1 VTGSTLNNGRGPP
14 KHFDEHRLS
23 GTDFKSQA
31 NMDSTQPMQ
40 LRQNKQN
47 IIDTYKKEQAS
58 TSNIG
63 R

>member
-1 VTGSTLNNGRGPP
+1 
-14 KHFDEHRLS
+14 
-23 GTDFKSQA
+23 
-31 NMDSTQPMQ
+31 MDSTQPMQ

-63 R
+63 SKKYYLGQTHSKLTSVG